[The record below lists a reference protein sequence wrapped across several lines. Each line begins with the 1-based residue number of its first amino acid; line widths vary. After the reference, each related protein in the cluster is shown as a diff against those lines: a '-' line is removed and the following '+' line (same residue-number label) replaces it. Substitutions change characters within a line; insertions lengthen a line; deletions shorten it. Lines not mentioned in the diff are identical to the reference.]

1 MHWGGG
7 LLLTPAQFRRNWAGG
22 QKAVFYDIARIFRTL
37 LPGRIAGKLKTD
49 LLASSWKKCA
59 ENAPTAYT
67 ENKQSIYR
75 YDFHGLFCFILHIHS
90 NAYTCI
96 DLYVY
101 Q

>member
-1 MHWGGG
+1 MWVGSSFYPPK
-7 LLLTPAQFRRNWAGG
+7 LLTPAQLRRAGG

-67 ENKQSIYR
+67 ENKQSMNMLWFVL
-75 YDFHGLFCFILHIHS
+75 FHSPYSF
-90 NAYTCI
+90 
-96 DLYVY
+96 
-101 Q
+101 